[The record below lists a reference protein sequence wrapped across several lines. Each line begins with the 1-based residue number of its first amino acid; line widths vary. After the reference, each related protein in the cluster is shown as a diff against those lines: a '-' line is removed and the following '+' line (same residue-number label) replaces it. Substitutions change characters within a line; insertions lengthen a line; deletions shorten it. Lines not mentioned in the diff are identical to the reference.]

1 VAVNFIDGGNW
12 REPRTCLKSLTNF
25 ITSMLYRVHLAM
37 TGVRTHTTLVVIGT
51 DCTGSCKSNYHT
63 FMAMTDPFFL
73 NYRMV
78 YMLKV
83 YFYKELDGI

>member
-1 VAVNFIDGGNW
+1 
-12 REPRTCLKSLTNF
+12 
-25 ITSMLYRVHLAM
+25 M